1 MKKSIAFVTTLV
13 LICTLF
19 AGCCGTPVVYY
30 TECTC
35 PAGSHDVPAAT
46 EAPAETQTPVIPLPD
61 PSVGPVAYE
70 GGLKTGLAVL
80 AKLDGSASA
89 TADAEG
95 IAKYDVTLVAV
106 TVDDQGLIV
115 DCVIDSIGTQVN
127 FDATGALVTDT
138 AAEVLTKNELGD
150 AYGMGAISVLGLEWN
165 EQAAGLAEY
174 AEGKT
179 VEQLKTV
186 AINESGYA
194 VDADL
199 VSTASINLF
208 SYIYG
213 IEAAVNNAQ
222 HLGAQAGDELRLASI
237 STLGDSAA
245 ATAEKAGNAQLTVDV
260 TAVTMNGDK
269 ITSCVIDSLQAKV
282 AFDTT
287 GAITSDLAAPQTK
300 NQLGTAYGMSAISSI
315 GKDWNEQAAAFAEY
329 VKGMTAEEVAGIQ
342 INEATKPVDV
352 DLASSVT
359 ISIYGFLALI
369 AKVCA

>member
-1 MKKSIAFVTTLV
+1 MKKIIAIATTLV
-13 LICTLF
+13 LICALF
-19 AGCCGTPVVYY
+19 AGCTGTPVVYY

-46 EAPAETQTPVIPLPD
+46 EAPTATEAPAATEAP
-61 PSVGPVAYE
+61 GE
-70 GGLKTGLAVL
+70 GAVKTGLAVL

-95 IAKYDVTLVAV
+95 VAKYDVTLVAV
-106 TVDDQGLIV
+106 TVDDAGIIT
-115 DCVIDSIGTQVN
+115 DCVIDSLGTQVN
-127 FDATGALVTDT
+127 FDAAGALVTDT

-150 AYGMGAISVLGLEWN
+150 GYGMRGASALGLEWN
-165 EQAAGLAEY
+165 EQAAGLAAY

-186 AINESGYA
+186 SINESGYA
-194 VDADL
+194 ADADL
-199 VSTASINLF
+199 ASTASINLF

-213 IEAAVNNAQ
+213 IEAAVNNAR
-222 HLGAQAGDELRLASI
+222 HLGAQTGDELRLASI
-237 STLGDSAA
+237 STLGDSTA
-245 ATAEKAGNAQLTVDV
+245 ATAEQAGNAQLTLDV
-260 TAVTMNGDK
+260 TAVTMNGDV

-287 GAITSDLAAPQTK
+287 GTITSDLAAPQTK

-315 GKDWNEQAAAFAEY
+315 GKDWNEQAAAFAAY
-329 VKGMTAEEVAGIQ
+329 VTGKTAEEVAGIR
-342 INEATKPVDV
+342 IDEAAKPVDA

-359 ISIYGFLALI
+359 VSVGGFLALI